1 MKKLFKILT
10 MVVAVL
16 TTAVVFT
23 TCKQFLEDPE
33 EFFSYWAAEVVSG
46 DYSID
51 KPTQT
56 NTDGVQCI
64 PSTSDVRLT
73 VKLNNP
79 KNFTLVMPTSPAN
92 AGKVINFPGLSP
104 QPEYGTDYTLQ
115 QAGSTL
121 NLVYKS
127 AFLKEHE
134 WNTGNIG
141 PEITLIA
148 DDGRVFSKPFT
159 AHVEVNTPPKLS
171 FTGSIGKTANPI
183 GGKHYY
189 VIILKAEDMSETAGI
204 GSSTGKLH
212 KDIKRLTVEGVIRK
226 I

>member
-1 MKKLFKILT
+1 MAAILAAALFF
-10 MVVAVL
+10 AG
-16 TTAVVFT
+16 
-23 TCKQFLEDPE
+23 CKQFLDDPE

-46 DYSID
+46 DYIID

-92 AGKVINFPGLSP
+92 AGKVINFPGLPASQ
-104 QPEYGTDYTLQ
+104 QPAYGTDYTLQ

-127 AFLKEHE
+127 AFLKKHE

-148 DDGRVFSKPFT
+148 DDGREFSKPFT

-171 FTGSIGKTANPI
+171 FTGSIGKTA
-183 GGKHYY
+183 
-189 VIILKAEDMSETAGI
+189 
-204 GSSTGKLH
+204 
-212 KDIKRLTVEGVIRK
+212 TVS
-226 I
+226 